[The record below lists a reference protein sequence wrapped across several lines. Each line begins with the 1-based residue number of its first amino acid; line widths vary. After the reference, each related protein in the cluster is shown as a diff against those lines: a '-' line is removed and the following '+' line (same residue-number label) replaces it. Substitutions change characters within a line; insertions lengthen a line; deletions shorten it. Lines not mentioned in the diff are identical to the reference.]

1 MAVGF
6 ERYGDHDKLMHD
18 PIHHLYDVYVRINQE
33 AKHDPAIDQQANAYF
48 KRMEQGT
55 HTLKTL

>member
-1 MAVGF
+1 
-6 ERYGDHDKLMHD
+6 MHD

-55 HTLKTL
+55 HNIEHFMNTIYLCDLS